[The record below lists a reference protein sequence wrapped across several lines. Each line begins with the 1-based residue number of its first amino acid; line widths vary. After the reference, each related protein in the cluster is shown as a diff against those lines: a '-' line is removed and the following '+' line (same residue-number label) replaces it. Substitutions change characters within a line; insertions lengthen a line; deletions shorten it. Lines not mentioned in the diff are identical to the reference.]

1 MTVAASTRKHKKRRR
16 YNANA
21 GIFLV
26 TVIMICFAVVM
37 SFRAKALQADSK
49 RYHVQEATLQKNLD
63 EEIIRGEELEESR
76 AYVQTR
82 DYIERMAREKLGL
95 INPDETIVKPNE

>member
-1 MTVAASTRKHKKRRR
+1 MASGKKKRRRRR

-21 GIFLV
+21 GILLV
-26 TVIMICFAVVM
+26 TVVVICFAVVM
-37 SFRAKALQADSK
+37 GYRVRSLQEDSK
-49 RYHVQEATLQKNLD
+49 RYQVQEANLQKSLD
-63 EEIIRGEELEESR
+63 EEVLRGEELEESK

-95 INPDETIVKPNE
+95 INPDETIVKPKE

>member
-1 MTVAASTRKHKKRRR
+1 MASRKQRNRKTKRR

-21 GIFLV
+21 GILLV
-26 TVIMICFAVVM
+26 TLIVICFAVVM
-37 SFRAKALQADSK
+37 GFRVRTLQADSK
-49 RYHVQEATLQKNLD
+49 RYQVQEATLQKNLD
-63 EEIIRGEELEESR
+63 EEVNRGEELEESK

-95 INPDETIVKPNE
+95 INPDETIVKPKE